1 MLYYY
6 FVAFYSYFCFHWCA
20 YDFHAWLDIS
30 YTCMWCSEQ
39 AKKLYQWVF
48 WGLIQTF
55 GDQIQSVYKLN
66 VHTYRT
72 VKHKANDYRTVVIMS
87 GILFMWIKQT
97 ITWNEY
103 TYMYANLSAISLL
116 PVTSSHAGSTCVV
129 EEWVGETMYVS
140 ITNMHLNTNSQLT
153 LLDNSPI
160 HMYGLVGG
168 CMHYACG
175 TCTRTW
181 MLWYSSK

>member
-1 MLYYY
+1 ML
-6 FVAFYSYFCFHWCA
+6 
-20 YDFHAWLDIS
+20 
-30 YTCMWCSEQ
+30 CSEQ

-72 VKHKANDYRTVVIMS
+72 VKLTMHKANDYRIVVIIS
-87 GILFMWIKQT
+87 GILFMWTKQT

-103 TYMYANLSAISLL
+103 TYMYANLSALRDFNWPYLVCFQWPPAMQGALVWLRS
-116 PVTSSHAGSTCVV
+116 
-129 EEWVGETMYVS
+129 EWVKTMYQLQ
-140 ITNMHLNTNSQLT
+140 TLHLNTNNQLM